1 MDVFDVLGILILKK
15 ATKEPIDSAPSG
27 LLLSWVENITLCTHP
42 RTLPSLLSLW
52 LTLSPGEDGD
62 LS

>member
-1 MDVFDVLGILILKK
+1 MCLMFWEFLILKK
-15 ATKEPIDSAPSG
+15 ATKEPIDDAPSG